1 MKDYL
6 NVANSTILW
15 LSALP
20 VAILVV
26 IQAFIFY
33 KKAKK
38 AGPIVGLSEE
48 EANRAFKIGATS
60 AIGPA
65 LGVFVVMLGLMAVI
79 GGPLAWMRLSVI
91 GAAPTELAASQMAA
105 QAQGITLTSKNYN
118 LLNFANATW
127 VMALNGS
134 AWLLSSGLLA
144 DKLGILSEKVSK
156 GNPKRLSIIM
166 VAAMCGAFGYLCFN
180 QIYPGFFDIKKRPY
194 MVAAI
199 SGFCFM
205 ILFEFVSRKH
215 PKFKE
220 YGLGLAMV
228 MAMIV
233 AVLSKKMLLG
243 V

>member
-1 MKDYL
+1 MKEYL
-6 NVANSTILW
+6 NVANSAILW
-15 LSALP
+15 LSTMP
-20 VAILVV
+20 VAVAVV
-26 IQAFIFY
+26 VQAFIFY

-38 AGPIVGLSEE
+38 AGPIVGLSDE

-79 GGPLAWMRLSVI
+79 GGPLAWMRLSII

-105 QAQGITLTSKNYN
+105 QAQGINLTSPDYN
-118 LLNFANATW
+118 ILNFANATW

-144 DKLGILSEKVSK
+144 DKLEILSAKVSK

-166 VAAMCGAFGYLCFN
+166 VAA
-180 QIYPGFFDIKKRPY
+180 
-194 MVAAI
+194 I

-205 ILFEFVSRKH
+205 ILFESISKKY

-220 YGLGLAMV
+220 YGLGVAMILAM
-228 MAMIV
+228 MV
-233 AVLSKKMLLG
+233 AVIFKKMFLG

>member
-1 MKDYL
+1 MKEYL
-6 NVANSTILW
+6 NVANSAILW
-15 LSALP
+15 LSTMP
-20 VAILVV
+20 VAVAVV
-26 IQAFIFY
+26 VQAFIFY

-38 AGPIVGLSEE
+38 AGPIVGLSDE

-79 GGPLAWMRLSVI
+79 GGPLAWMRLSII

-105 QAQGITLTSKNYN
+105 QAQGINLTSPDYN
-118 LLNFANATW
+118 ILNFANATW

-144 DKLGILSEKVSK
+144 DKLEILSAKVSK

-180 QIYPGFFDIKKRPY
+180 QIYPGLFDR
-194 MVAAI
+194 
-199 SGFCFM
+199 
-205 ILFEFVSRKH
+205 
-215 PKFKE
+215 
-220 YGLGLAMV
+220 
-228 MAMIV
+228 
-233 AVLSKKMLLG
+233 
-243 V
+243 

>member
-1 MKDYL
+1 MKEYL

-15 LSALP
+15 LSAMP
-20 VAILVV
+20 VAVAVV
-26 IQAFIFY
+26 VQAFIFY

-38 AGPIVGLSEE
+38 AGSIVGLSDE

-79 GGPLAWMRLSVI
+79 GGPLAWMRLSII

-105 QAQGITLTSKNYN
+105 QAQGINLTSPDYN
-118 LLNFANATW
+118 ILNFANATW

-144 DKLGILSEKVSK
+144 DKLEILSAKVAK

-180 QIYPGFFDIKKRPY
+180 QIYPGLFDSKKVPF

-205 ILFEFVSRKH
+205 ILFESISKKY

-220 YGLGLAMV
+220 YGLGVAMVLAM
-228 MAMIV
+228 MV
-233 AVLSKKMLLG
+233 AVIFKKMFLG